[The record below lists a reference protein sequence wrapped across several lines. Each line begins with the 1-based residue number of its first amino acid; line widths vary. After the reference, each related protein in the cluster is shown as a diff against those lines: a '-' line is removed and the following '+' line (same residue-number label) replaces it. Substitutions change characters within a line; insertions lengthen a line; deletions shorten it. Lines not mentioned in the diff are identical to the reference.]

1 MSDEESLLDE
11 KLFLRIMIST
21 VQSDIQVDTELAC
34 PLPSSGRLGVC
45 FVTSLE
51 IWSASEEPVR
61 WTRDAES
68 QTVKRKTK

>member
-1 MSDEESLLDE
+1 MSDEESFLDE

-51 IWSASEEPVR
+51 I
-61 WTRDAES
+61 
-68 QTVKRKTK
+68 